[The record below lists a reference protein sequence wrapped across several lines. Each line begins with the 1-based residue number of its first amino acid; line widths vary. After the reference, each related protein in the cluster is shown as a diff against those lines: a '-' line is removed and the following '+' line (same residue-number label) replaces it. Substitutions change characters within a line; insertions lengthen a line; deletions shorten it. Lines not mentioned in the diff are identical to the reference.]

1 MFKSVDTFPR
11 TQNYVNGI
19 LVNIDKIANILMD
32 NIQPVMTPDG
42 TNMFAQGEEKYQFV
56 TQRYYYFPE
65 QCSNIA

>member
-32 NIQPVMTPDG
+32 NI
-42 TNMFAQGEEKYQFV
+42 
-56 TQRYYYFPE
+56 
-65 QCSNIA
+65 

>member
-32 NIQPVMTPDG
+32 NILPVMIHEDRKFKMILDESICLIQLK
-42 TNMFAQGEEKYQFV
+42 N
-56 TQRYYYFPE
+56 
-65 QCSNIA
+65 